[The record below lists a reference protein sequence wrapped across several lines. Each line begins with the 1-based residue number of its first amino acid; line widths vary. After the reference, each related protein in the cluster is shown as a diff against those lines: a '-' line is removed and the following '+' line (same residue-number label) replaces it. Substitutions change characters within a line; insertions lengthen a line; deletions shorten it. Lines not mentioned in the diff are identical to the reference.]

1 MSEEPGTVSWRELVL
16 LLRADR
22 QAGLMTTFA
31 IIEELQMLVPYSLCY
46 SSIDVIF
53 NSCSNKPKINEASSS

>member
-31 IIEELQMLVPYSLCY
+31 IIEELQMLVS
-46 SSIDVIF
+46 
-53 NSCSNKPKINEASSS
+53 